1 MKLFLEPVSTVE
13 FIIRATFLIMLN
25 DIKWMFLWTII
36 GDYMFGRFTQ
46 SNSNENANRDPASE
60 SREVNETFYLD

>member
-36 GDYMFGRFTQ
+36 GDYMFGTFTQ
-46 SNSNENANRDPASE
+46 SNSNENANRGPASE
-60 SREVNETFYLD
+60 SRDVNETFYLD